1 MKYKVAGYK
10 QGIRKSGSL
19 FTRVALKGGP
29 IEPQEIVDAY
39 INTNRSLFQVKKDLK
54 LDMDAARTLGISE
67 NDYKNALGRVS
78 NREVNAIDQGRFR
91 PYTLS
96 RNIKSAFRDNAEAI
110 GAANPLD
117 AAYGA
122 INSIATQL
130 SETSLDDLFPDIT
143 NPLIPMG
150 LGMTLP
156 PLGGVTD
163 ALSSLN
169 TPAVNANV
177 VGTQTGNIN
186 YNQMTNEQKLAYI
199 DRFNF
204 GG

>member
-1 MKYKVAGYK
+1 
-10 QGIRKSGSL
+10 
-19 FTRVALKGGP
+19 
-29 IEPQEIVDAY
+29 
-39 INTNRSLFQVKKDLK
+39 
-54 LDMDAARTLGISE
+54 MDAARTLGISE

-163 ALSSLN
+163 ALSSLT
-169 TPAVNANV
+169 TPAINPQAVTNQ
-177 VGTQTGNIN
+177 GGNIN

-204 GG
+204 GRG

>member
-1 MKYKVAGYK
+1 
-10 QGIRKSGSL
+10 
-19 FTRVALKGGP
+19 
-29 IEPQEIVDAY
+29 
-39 INTNRSLFQVKKDLK
+39 
-54 LDMDAARTLGISE
+54 MDAARILGISAT
-67 NDYKNALGRVS
+67 DYENALGGVS
-78 NREVNAIDQGRFR
+78 NAEQGAVDAGVFR
-91 PYTLS
+91 PYTIS
-96 RNIKSAFRDNAEAI
+96 RNIEDAFQLNADKI
-110 GAANPLD
+110 GAANPLIQ
-117 AAYGA
+117 AYGA
-122 INSIATQL
+122 IGKIENQL
-130 SETSLDDLFPDIT
+130 SSLSLDDLFPDIT

-169 TPAVNANV
+169 TPAVNAKV